1 MKNMKVRGISY
12 AGCGFKGTYHFGAT
26 AALKDHL
33 GLGSS
38 PSPIILFLNI
48 QNRSISKDFNE
59 LHFSGTSAGAMG
71 AVKAALWHGKGFH
84 QL

>member
-1 MKNMKVRGISY
+1 MKVRGISY

-33 GLGSS
+33 GLRSS
-38 PSPIILFLNI
+38 FCNQLHLNI
-48 QNRSISKDFNE
+48 QYRSISKDFNE

-71 AVKAALWHGKGFH
+71 AVKAALWHGKSFH

>member
-38 PSPIILFLNI
+38 PAPTILLPTIFEYKI
-48 QNRSISKDFNE
+48 DPFRKISMNFTILE
-59 LHFSGTSAGAMG
+59 
-71 AVKAALWHGKGFH
+71 H
-84 QL
+84 QLVLWVR